1 MRHENYNLWIIEN
14 KIDKSL
20 IKTKLTTFI
29 ALDTESKHGSR
40 FTTHKSSSLSLAR
53 NSSLNYNTC

>member
-20 IKTKLTTFI
+20 IKTKLTIFV
-29 ALDTESKHGSR
+29 ALDTESKYRSR
-40 FTTHKSSSLSLAR
+40 FITHKSSSLSLAR